1 MRVDDPA
8 ADSDELAAK
17 ANAADAFDASPLR
30 QALVSLVAI
39 KIAGIALVVDVAGLQ
54 AFDLPKSLFSRALEW
69 LLAGLIV
76 ASLARYGPQIIP
88 RSVMHLAIGA
98 VVVASGISAAFAQD
112 RYRALFGD
120 WDRFL
125 GLTFV
130 IDMAVLYLAI
140 ACAFRHS
147 SDWAILGLALA
158 FAATVVLGYGTI
170 QYLGLD
176 PITWTDPTRRPFSTF
191 GNPDHLGHFLSIGF
205 GVSAGITALGPF
217 RPALRAASALLAV
230 AIAVAA
236 AVVATRGTFLA
247 MTAVGLAI
255 PALLLWTGGVTRRAL
270 IQAGSALIF
279 ACVLLSAIVLLSPL
293 GERVRVS
300 GMADPARVVLF
311 DGAFRTFLAR
321 PITGYGLDG
330 LGVAFP
336 QHRPPGTSD
345 VLSGEAPNAA
355 HDWILQTAA
364 TSGLVGL
371 VALLSALA
379 FYVLSSL
386 VALRDTRRGS
396 IVGVALLA
404 SLGYWTHALVAVGS
418 ISVDWAG
425 WTCFGVLAATRGGR
439 VAFRSGRCPMRLAAL
454 GAVTIAF
461 VGATT
466 GAAAFL
472 ANRDAWLAESHV
484 ATPDGIAYALSA
496 TRRDP
501 GRAEYW
507 RWLGAAYASAA
518 RWPEAVAADKEA
530 IARAAHDWTLWAQL
544 AGAHLGEARAGDS
557 GAPSAAIAAARQAV
571 SADPELAVTH
581 GFLAMTARVVG
592 DYDLALLAVANAAR
606 RTGLP
611 TYDDLAAESAAQATT
626 VAEARAPLE
635 AALQRRDGASLR
647 VALARVTLKLGD
659 YDAAVRHARRALEL
673 DPGDADARELLRLLS
688 AL

>member
-1 MRVDDPA
+1 
-8 ADSDELAAK
+8 
-17 ANAADAFDASPLR
+17 
-30 QALVSLVAI
+30 
-39 KIAGIALVVDVAGLQ
+39 
-54 AFDLPKSLFSRALEW
+54 
-69 LLAGLIV
+69 
-76 ASLARYGPQIIP
+76 
-88 RSVMHLAIGA
+88 
-98 VVVASGISAAFAQD
+98 
-112 RYRALFGD
+112 
-120 WDRFL
+120 
-125 GLTFV
+125 
-130 IDMAVLYLAI
+130 
-140 ACAFRHS
+140 
-147 SDWAILGLALA
+147 
-158 FAATVVLGYGTI
+158 
-170 QYLGLD
+170 
-176 PITWTDPTRRPFSTF
+176 
-191 GNPDHLGHFLSIGF
+191 
-205 GVSAGITALGPF
+205 
-217 RPALRAASALLAV
+217 
-230 AIAVAA
+230 
-236 AVVATRGTFLA
+236 
-247 MTAVGLAI
+247 
-255 PALLLWTGGVTRRAL
+255 
-270 IQAGSALIF
+270 
-279 ACVLLSAIVLLSPL
+279 
-293 GERVRVS
+293 
-300 GMADPARVVLF
+300 
-311 DGAFRTFLAR
+311 
-321 PITGYGLDG
+321 
-330 LGVAFP
+330 
-336 QHRPPGTSD
+336 
-345 VLSGEAPNAA
+345 
-355 HDWILQTAA
+355 
-364 TSGLVGL
+364 
-371 VALLSALA
+371 
-379 FYVLSSL
+379 
-386 VALRDTRRGS
+386 
-396 IVGVALLA
+396 
-404 SLGYWTHALVAVGS
+404 
-418 ISVDWAG
+418 
-425 WTCFGVLAATRGGR
+425 
-439 VAFRSGRCPMRLAAL
+439 MRLAAL